1 MAREEEAGVGEVPSA
16 AVATSERA
24 RKENSSNKRD
34 TARPSPRVYR
44 GGPVQATLSAP
55 SMAEGPLSAPRA
67 LCDGGGQLGTANL
80 DRESCMLMILVHDEE
95 DLFRPSG
102 EIPQGGSNEPSISVI
117 GLRHFH

>member
-1 MAREEEAGVGEVPSA
+1 MERQEEARVGEMPSA

-34 TARPSPRVYR
+34 TALPSPRVYR

-67 LCDGGGQLGTANL
+67 LCDGGGQLSAANI
-80 DRESCMLMILVHDEE
+80 DRDRRANNVAL
-95 DLFRPSG
+95 
-102 EIPQGGSNEPSISVI
+102 N
-117 GLRHFH
+117 GLPHLRSYVYVA